1 MSHNRAPKP
10 GSKWYLPYDT
20 YRLAVDFCYAYHD
33 FEQKLEDLDGMHS
46 HEQDGMPRGTDMGN
60 PTEREAMKRMAI
72 QRKLDIIRDAIIDT
86 DPFYYDW
93 LLEGVTHRHVTYA
106 YLKAKKGIPCDKDK
120 YSDLRRQVYWRVA
133 ERIM

>member
-1 MSHNRAPKP
+1 M
-10 GSKWYLPYDT
+10 PYDT

-60 PTEREAMKRMAI
+60 PTEKEAIRRMNIEQKLRIIEEAVEQSVPEEEYGAI
-72 QRKLDIIRDAIIDT
+72 LKYHVFL
-86 DPFYYDW
+86 
-93 LLEGVTHRHVTYA
+93 GVTKRGITHK
-106 YLKAKKGIPCDKDK
+106 YLVSKLGMPCDKDK